1 MAKFA
6 KGASKPKE
14 ERYSIGLN
22 IVLSGSKKLTDGE
35 KEALL
40 STEAINLLITDATDE
55 NRVLLQGTL
64 HAKEFSTGN
73 VGFGL
78 NERDVRFST

>member
-1 MAKFA
+1 MAKFE

-14 ERYSIGLN
+14 ERYSIGIN
-22 IVLSGSKKLTDGE
+22 IVLSGSKKLTDAE

-40 STEAINLLITDATDE
+40 STEVVSVLLADARDE
-55 NRVLLQGTL
+55 KRVLLQGTL

-78 NERDVRFST
+78 NVRNTRFSE